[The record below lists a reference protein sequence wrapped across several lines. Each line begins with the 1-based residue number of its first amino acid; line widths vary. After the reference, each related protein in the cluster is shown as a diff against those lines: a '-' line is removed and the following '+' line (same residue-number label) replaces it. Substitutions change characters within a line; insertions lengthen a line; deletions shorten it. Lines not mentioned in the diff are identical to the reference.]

1 LEWTGGP
8 GVYWQPSL
16 EGIIRDFRYSLRI
29 LRKDPGASVVAI
41 LALALGICASTVVF
55 AIVYNVFVHALPYKD
70 FNRSVVFELR
80 NLTSEGQ
87 WKTLKSFSP
96 DEVRAFREGNR
107 VFEDMIA
114 YNGVRAL
121 HEDGGVARYWP
132 FGATVTANTFE
143 YLGVPALLGRTIT
156 PEDGKSGAPPVFVM
170 NYRFWERGFQR
181 DPNIVGRIFV
191 LDGTPTTLVGIMPRE
206 FNAFEASFWL
216 PDSPGPSRHSLRG
229 GAQIIGRLRS
239 GISVQTAAADLDV
252 IAHRLPNIGGIRG
265 TAKEFDVVAQKWLDG
280 LIGGFKDALYA
291 LIAAVFLLLLIA
303 CANVANLLLTQASN
317 REQELAVRASLGASR
332 SRLIQQLLAESLVIA
347 TLAAGMGFVLA
358 YFALKVVTL
367 IPAGTLPDAT
377 VIRMNTPVLL
387 LAIGLAVLTAIVSC
401 TAPAIHLM
409 RYSLPSALGSS
420 RSGTGDSFRHGA
432 LRSCLVV
439 SEVALSIVLLIGAG
453 LLLRSFFVLTKVDLG
468 FDPKNV
474 LFFRLDLPKTYN
486 TDVPG
491 SRQRKNSLTRDLLES
506 LSSTP
511 GVAAAAECVDPP
523 PLRDEESDV
532 MIPGKPHTERWE
544 TRYEAVSE
552 GYFRTIH
559 LPLIRGRLFT
569 EDDTASAR
577 NVMVI
582 NETFSRQFFPN
593 EDAIGRKVKL
603 RALDRSFLDAPH
615 DTYFE
620 IVGIVQDH
628 KTRNN
633 ESRLWEALPE
643 VFIPYS
649 VQGYSWRTFLV
660 RTTVDPNVLWKTIEQ
675 QVKVV
680 DPTVSI
686 ALTGTLKGSL
696 TDFYR
701 GPEFELAIFIG
712 FAAAGLILVVIGVYS
727 VVAYAVSLRTREI
740 GIRAAMGAQKP
751 DILYLVLART
761 LYRATAGITIGL
773 LGSYALT
780 RFLASQI
787 SGVSVTDTRTFAAV
801 ALLVAGVSVA
811 ATIIPAHRAISVD
824 PAVALRYE

>member
-1 LEWTGGP
+1 M
-8 GVYWQPSL
+8 YWQPSL
-16 EGIIRDFRYSLRI
+16 EDIIRDFRYSLRS

-55 AIVYNVFVHALPYKD
+55 AIVYNVFAHALPYKD

-80 NLTSEGQ
+80 NLTNEGQ

-96 DEVRAFREGNR
+96 DEVRAFREGNHI
-107 VFEDMIA
+107 FEDIIA
-114 YNGVRAL
+114 YNHIRAL
-121 HEDGGVARYWP
+121 HEDGSVERYWP
-132 FGATVTANTFE
+132 FGAIVTANTFE

-206 FNAFEASFWL
+206 FDAFEASFWL
-216 PDSPGPSRHSLRG
+216 PESPDPSRNSLRG
-229 GAQIIGRLRS
+229 GAHIIGRLRP
-239 GISVQTAAADLDV
+239 GISVQTAAGDLDA
-252 IAHRLPNIGGIRG
+252 IAHRLPNIGGTAG
-265 TAKEFDVVAQKWLDG
+265 TAKKFTVGAQKWLDG

-291 LIAAVFLLLLIA
+291 LIAAVLLLLLIA
-303 CANVANLLLTQASN
+303 CANVANLLLTRATK

-332 SRLIQQLLAESLVIA
+332 GRLIQQLLAESLVIA
-347 TLAAGMGFVLA
+347 TLASGMGFVLA
-358 YFALKVVTL
+358 YFALKVVVTL

-387 LAIGLAVLTAIVSC
+387 LGIGLAVLTAIVSC

-409 RYSLPSALGSS
+409 RYSLPAALGSS
-420 RSGTGDSFRHGA
+420 RTGTSDSFRHGA
-432 LRSCLVV
+432 LRSFLVA

-468 FDPKNV
+468 FDPKNI
-474 LFFRLDLPKTYN
+474 LFFRLDLPNTYN

-491 SRQRKNSLTRDLLES
+491 SRQRKNSLTRDLLER

-511 GVAAAAECVDPP
+511 GVAVAAECVDPP

-544 TRYEAVSE
+544 TGYEAVSE

-559 LPLIRGRLFT
+559 LPLIRGRLFA

-577 NVMVI
+577 NVMIV
-582 NETFSRQFFPN
+582 NEAFSRQFFPN

-603 RALDRSFLDAPH
+603 LALDRSFLDAPH

-649 VQGYSWRTFLV
+649 VQGYSWRTFLAQ
-660 RTTVDPNVLWKTIEQ
+660 TTVDPNVLWKTIEQ

-680 DPTVSI
+680 DPTVSV

-701 GPEFELAIFIG
+701 GPEFELAIFLG
-712 FAAAGLILVVIGVYS
+712 FAASGLVLVVIGVYS
-727 VVAYAVSLRTREI
+727 VVAYAVSLRAREI
-740 GIRAAMGAQKP
+740 GIRAAMGAQKL
-751 DILYLVLART
+751 DILYLVLAHT
-761 LYRATAGITIGL
+761 LYRATAGISIGL

-787 SGVSVTDTRTFAAV
+787 SGVSVTDTWTFAAV
-801 ALLVAGVSVA
+801 GLLVAGVSVA

-824 PAVALRYE
+824 PAVALRHE

>member
-1 LEWTGGP
+1 M
-8 GVYWQPSL
+8 YWQPSL
-16 EGIIRDFRYSLRI
+16 EDIICDFRYSLRI

-80 NLTSEGQ
+80 NLTNEGQ
-87 WKTLKSFSP
+87 WKTLKHFSP

-107 VFEDMIA
+107 VFEDIIA
-114 YNGVRAL
+114 YSGVRAM
-121 HEDGGVARYWP
+121 HEDGSIARYWP

-206 FNAFEASFWL
+206 FDAFEASFWL
-216 PDSPGPSRHSLRG
+216 PESPDPSRYSLRG
-229 GAQIIGRLRS
+229 GAQIIGRLRP
-239 GISVQTAAADLDV
+239 GISVQAAAADLDV
-252 IAHRLPNIGGIRG
+252 IAHRLPNIGGIQG

-303 CANVANLLLTQASN
+303 CANVANLLLTRATN
-317 REQELAVRASLGASR
+317 RQQELAVRASLGASR
-332 SRLIQQLLAESLVIA
+332 SRLIQQLVAESLVIA
-347 TLAAGMGFVLA
+347 TLAAGVGFILA
-358 YFALKVVTL
+358 YFALKVVVTL
-367 IPAGTLPDAT
+367 IPLGTLPDAT

-401 TAPAIHLM
+401 TAPAIQLM
-409 RYSLPSALGSS
+409 RYSLPVTLGSS
-420 RSGTGDSFRHGA
+420 RIGTGDSFRHGA
-432 LRSCLVV
+432 LRSFLVA

-453 LLLRSFFVLTKVDLG
+453 LLLRSFFVLTRVDLG
-468 FDPKNV
+468 FDPENV

-532 MIPGKPHTERWE
+532 MIPGKPHAERWE

-559 LPLIRGRLFT
+559 LRLIRGRLFT

-577 NVMVI
+577 NVMII

-603 RALDRSFLDAPH
+603 QALDRSYLDAPH

-649 VQGYSWRTFLV
+649 VQGYSWRTFLA

-675 QVKVV
+675 QVKVA

-686 ALTGTLKGSL
+686 ALTGTLEGSL

-712 FAAAGLILVVIGVYS
+712 FATAGLTLVVIGVYS

-740 GIRAAMGAQKP
+740 GIRAALGAQKP
-751 DILYLVLART
+751 DILYLVLAHT
-761 LYRATAGITIGL
+761 LYRATAGITLGL

-787 SGVSVTDTRTFAAV
+787 SGVSVTDTWTFAAV
-801 ALLVAGVSVA
+801 GLLVAGVSVA